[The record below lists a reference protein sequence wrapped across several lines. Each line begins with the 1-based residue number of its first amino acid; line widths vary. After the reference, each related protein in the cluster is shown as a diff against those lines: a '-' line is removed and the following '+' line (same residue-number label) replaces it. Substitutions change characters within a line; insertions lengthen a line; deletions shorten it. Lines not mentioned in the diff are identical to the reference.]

1 LLPQHGTIRVMSDP
15 RVDIVN
21 EHMRLENAYD
31 FPGCIGEF
39 GHAKYEVVA
48 DSELFDGPAR
58 VNDFLS
64 ENHRAFPDFEFVP
77 TRVSPTTDAVLVE
90 GRFKGTHLGPWRGL
104 PATGKKVDFPMC
116 LIFEFEGE
124 SMVNE
129 KLYFDL
135 SSPLRQLGVADDF
148 NSLRGKL
155 TIVLSH
161 PLVIGKAFVRNA
173 LLSLRGKKTPATRK
187 G

>member
-1 LLPQHGTIRVMSDP
+1 MSDP

-39 GHAKYEVVA
+39 AKPKYEVVA
-48 DSELFDGPAR
+48 DGELFDGAER
-58 VNDFLS
+58 VHDFLS
-64 ENHRAFPDFEFVP
+64 ENHTAFPDFEFVP

-90 GRFKGTHLGPWRGL
+90 GRFKGTHLGTWRGL
-104 PATGKKVDFPMC
+104 PATGKRVDFAMC

-124 SMVNE
+124 AMINE

-135 SSPLRQLGVADDF
+135 STPLRQLGVEDDL
-148 NSLRGKL
+148 NGVRGKL
-155 TIVLSH
+155 TLVLTHPIVIL
-161 PLVIGKAFVRNA
+161 KAA
-173 LLSLRGKKTPATRK
+173 LFSFSLKFRRKKARGGKK
-187 G
+187 